1 MQELEGLR
9 VLSDQ
14 QCRARLGSS
23 AVSPDMV
30 CAGGE
35 EGRDSCQ
42 ATSSTD
48 QLRGRVVAT
57 FYFLRISDPSSDLE

>member
-1 MQELEGLR
+1 M
-9 VLSDQ
+9 LSDQ

-23 AVSPDMV
+23 AVSADMV

-48 QLRGRVVAT
+48 QLRRREGSRNILLFVN
-57 FYFLRISDPSSDLE
+57 PSSDLE